1 MHNITCAYMNR
12 ESLRRFRVSPP
23 QKLIALRKRRRAAV
37 DPRRHAHQPKD
48 RIAMLLHADL
58 FADAFTDDA
67 EACAQIG
74 AVEPSALNCVA
85 GAWCNYV
92 WVGCY
97 GAIQMA
103 C

>member
-1 MHNITCAYMNR
+1 
-12 ESLRRFRVSPP
+12 
-23 QKLIALRKRRRAAV
+23 
-37 DPRRHAHQPKD
+37 
-48 RIAMLLHADL
+48 MLLHADL